1 MQYCS
6 YVALSRQHCQVTAQP
21 PLVLKIITLNDDK
34 YNLPWSSHYTRPQ
47 QPPSGEETGP
57 RNMGTEPPQPFL
69 EELTEEVAF
78 LRDCSTADTHSG
90 EQEGLGDKH
99 QWRGGRA
106 FHSGRS
112 SRHPSCHSDGLPC
125 CTQNHQPQ
133 TEDCKSFFMKE
144 CELHGTAYF
153 VPDIPAP
160 LGVPDRARHTL
171 PSGLEV
177 RTSGIPEAG
186 LGVFNQGNT
195 VPAGAHYGPYEGE
208 ITDKDRAMESG
219 YSWVIFLLKHIKM
232 SP

>member
-90 EQEGLGDKH
+90 EQEGLGDK
-99 QWRGGRA
+99 
-106 FHSGRS
+106 
-112 SRHPSCHSDGLPC
+112 
-125 CTQNHQPQ
+125 

-219 YSWVIFLLKHIKM
+219 YSWVVRGGVCL
-232 SP
+232 